1 VKKAILAAAALA
13 AIGLPSIAS
22 AQTVP
27 ASASAPGSIICHVPK
42 AGETSNAT
50 IQSAQ
55 LVCRP
60 VNVARVRAA
69 MKVMM
74 GQKMSTDQ
82 MKQMQAAADSIN
94 DELGIPAIP
103 GGAGSNPSGGD

>member
-1 VKKAILAAAALA
+1 VKKAILAAAAVA

-22 AQTVP
+22 AQTTTTVT
-27 ASASAPGSIICHVPK
+27 PGSIICHAAK
-42 AGETSNAT
+42 TGETSNASM
-50 IQSAQ
+50 QSTQ

-60 VNVARVRAA
+60 LNVDRVRAA

-74 GQKMSTDQ
+74 AQKMPADQ
-82 MKQMQAAADSIN
+82 MKQMQSAASTIN

-103 GGAGSNPSGGD
+103 GGAGSNPSSGD